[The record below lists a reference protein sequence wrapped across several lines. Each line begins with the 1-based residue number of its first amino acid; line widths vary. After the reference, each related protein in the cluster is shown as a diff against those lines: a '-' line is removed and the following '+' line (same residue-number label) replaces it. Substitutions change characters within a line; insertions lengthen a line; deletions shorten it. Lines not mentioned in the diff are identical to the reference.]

1 MRNEPVF
8 RKCLQSFL
16 FFSFYQVS
24 SQIISISINFNLN
37 CSAISV
43 TGIVIAVGQP
53 VLYPK
58 ETPIPESIELSGN
71 TTESYWKD
79 FQLLGLYNLEGYQN
93 GAPYYKRDRSAIVL
107 GEIYFY
113 YSINGSWI
121 VTNENE
127 FQDNTG
133 RGWLMKKSPG
143 EHAYGML
150 HTMDRNC
157 RVVSK
162 ISSS

>member
-1 MRNEPVF
+1 M
-8 RKCLQSFL
+8 
-16 FFSFYQVS
+16 S
-24 SQIISISINFNLN
+24 SQIISISINFN

-43 TGIVIAVGQP
+43 TGIVIAVGKP
-53 VLYPK
+53 VLYPTTSTTTTSTTTTT

-71 TTESYWKD
+71 TTEFWKD

-93 GAPYYKRDRSAIVL
+93 GAPYYHRDRSAIVL

-150 HTMDRNC
+150 HTMVRNC
-157 RVVSK
+157 RLCNAE
-162 ISSS
+162 